1 MKKQNRL
8 DYLTLNSA
16 KNNWMKTEEF
26 KKLEYGREFV
36 SEMRNF
42 FTGEEMKVLQIY
54 ELEEKFGK
62 FALSHVESGEFAK
75 EIVAFAVY
83 VDTLTERYKLKRF
96 NPNLSTWG
104 KKINFDNRTDL
115 FRIYIKENKKRKVKT
130 NDTK

>member
-36 SEMRNF
+36 SEMRNY
-42 FTGEEMKVLQIY
+42 FTEEEFKVLPIY
-54 ELEEKFGK
+54 ELEEKFFGFSLEK
-62 FALSHVESGEFAK
+62 NSEFNN
-75 EIVAFAVY
+75 EIYAFL
-83 VDTLTERYKLKRF
+83 DCTNTLTERYKLKKF
-96 NPNLSTWG
+96 NPNLSTCKN
-104 KKINFDNRTDL
+104 KKNSDNRTDI
-115 FRIYIKENKKRKVKT
+115 FKIFIETNKKRKVKT